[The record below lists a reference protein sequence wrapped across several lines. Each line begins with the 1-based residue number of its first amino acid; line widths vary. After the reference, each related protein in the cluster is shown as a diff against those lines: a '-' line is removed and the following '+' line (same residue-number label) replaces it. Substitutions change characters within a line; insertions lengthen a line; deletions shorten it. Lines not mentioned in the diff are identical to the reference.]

1 MRPRHEG
8 MTPAKRPGVASVGQ
22 ASSRTW
28 DRPSAGPANL
38 PWQVSRRVARW
49 HDVRQQSPMCAGQR
63 SRTRWKEWVSLE
75 RHHWYDRHQPSSRS
89 VRMTSIPRKLLA
101 NPEDPR
107 EPSLVRRG
115 AHSRKG
121 PERCLVLTAHGHS
134 VSIAQE
140 RLPAAGSPHRSL
152 TAALRAAGRY
162 CRRPARSRASRTAR
176 ARGRT
181 PRRGAP

>member
-8 MTPAKRPGVASVGQ
+8 MTPAKWPCVASVGQ

-28 DRPSAGPANL
+28 DHPSAGPANL

-75 RHHWYDRHQPSSRS
+75 RHHRYDRHQPSSRS

-107 EPSLVRRG
+107 QP
-115 AHSRKG
+115 
-121 PERCLVLTAHGHS
+121 PLVLTAHGHS

-152 TAALRAAGRY
+152 TAALRAAGSY
-162 CRRPARSRASRTAR
+162 CRRPARSRGSRTAR